1 MRAILHTEFDNAK
14 SFYDKATM
22 EFLNDGKIN
31 LYSYNQL
38 VLSIKDNEVIDF
50 PMEEHKLSMTTLRH
64 TREFLRQN
72 IDCNKSWTKKEIINL
87 RDSLN

>member
-1 MRAILHTEFDNAK
+1 MVILHTQFDNAK
-14 SFYDKATM
+14 SFYDKAIVEIIGNNLT
-22 EFLNDGKIN
+22 
-31 LYSYNQL
+31 LYSYGQE
-38 VLSIKDNEVIDF
+38 VLTINNGEVVDF
-50 PMEEHKLSMTTLRH
+50 PMEESKLSTTTLRH

>member
-1 MRAILHTEFDNAK
+1 MMVILHTQFDNAK
-14 SFYDKATM
+14 SFYDKAIVEIIGNNLT
-22 EFLNDGKIN
+22 
-31 LYSYNQL
+31 LYSYGQE
-38 VLSIKDNEVIDF
+38 VLTINNGEVVDF
-50 PMEEHKLSMTTLRH
+50 PMEESKLSTTTLRH

>member
-1 MRAILHTEFDNAK
+1 MMVILHTQFDNAK
-14 SFYDKATM
+14 SFYDKAIVEIIGNNLT
-22 EFLNDGKIN
+22 
-31 LYSYNQL
+31 LYSYGQE
-38 VLSIKDNEVIDF
+38 VLTINNGEVADF
-50 PMEEHKLSMTTLRH
+50 PMEESKLSTTTLRH